1 MMSDDRTVLVD
12 RGGGGSGA
20 AIVAILVILVLVI
33 AGWWFLAGPGATGT
47 RQDTQNDINV
57 NLPSVQV
64 PQAS

>member
-1 MMSDDRTVLVD
+1 MSDNRTILVD

-20 AIVAILVILVLVI
+20 TIVAILVILILVV
-33 AGWWFLAGPGATGT
+33 AGWYFLAGPGAGSTT
-47 RQDTQNDINV
+47 QDTRTDINV